1 MATDQF
7 DVDLESCVNISL
19 AKFFPEIENTT
30 EQQMEAWIGL
40 FRGKDVFA
48 ILPTGAGKSL
58 IYQLIPSITRAES
71 LERRDTANAK
81 GRNSYFDF

>member
-30 EQQMEAWIGL
+30 EQQMEAWKGL

-58 IYQLIPSITRAES
+58 IYQLIPSITKE
-71 LERRDTANAK
+71 LEKK
-81 GRNSYFDF
+81 GYSKWKGKKFVF